1 MPKITESTV
10 AEHRAMQHR
19 AVLDAAQRL
28 IIAGAGKVPTL
39 AEVASEVGLARS
51 SVYRYASSQHDLMV
65 QLLVHATET
74 WNEQLTAAVE
84 SAPPEAEARI
94 CAYVDAMLDLFIHGS
109 HGALMTAA
117 HQFPE
122 AFANEE
128 VQAAHAGFEDIVKSF
143 CPGVSPTDIAL
154 LNAAIT
160 RASEMADQP
169 TELAHATATLHEMA
183 KALVAA

>member
-1 MPKITESTV
+1 
-10 AEHRAMQHR
+10 MQHR

-94 CAYVDAMLDLFIHGS
+94 CAYVDACLTCS
-109 HGALMTAA
+109 START
-117 HQFPE
+117 
-122 AFANEE
+122 
-128 VQAAHAGFEDIVKSF
+128 GRS
-143 CPGVSPTDIAL
+143 
-154 LNAAIT
+154 
-160 RASEMADQP
+160 
-169 TELAHATATLHEMA
+169 
-183 KALVAA
+183 

>member
-10 AEHRAMQHR
+10 AEHRAVQHR
-19 AVLDAAQRL
+19 AVLEAAERL
-28 IIAGAGKVPTL
+28 IIDSAGRVPTL

-51 SVYRYASSQHDLMV
+51 SVYRYAASQHDLMV
-65 QLLVHATET
+65 QLLVLATEK
-74 WNEQLTAAVE
+74 WNERLSAAVQD
-84 SAPPEAEARI
+84 APPEPEARI

-109 HGALMTAA
+109 HGPLMTAA
-117 HQFPE
+117 HQFPD

-128 VQAAHAGFEDIVKSF
+128 VQAAHAGFEDIVERF

-154 LNAAIT
+154 INAAVI

-169 TELAHATATLHEMA
+169 EALKHATTTLHAMA
-183 KALVAA
+183 KAVATL